1 MRYVDGFVLVV
12 PKKKLAAYK
21 KMAKEGGSTW
31 MKFGALQYVEAIA
44 EDLVKPM
51 QWGGVPYTKLT
62 GATKNDTVVF
72 SFIMYKNKKHRDA
85 VNKKV
90 HAEMDKLYP
99 DPDMKDMPFDMQRM
113 SVGGFETVV
122 DL

>member
-21 KMAKEGGSTW
+21 KMAKEGGSAW
-31 MKFGALQYVEAIA
+31 MKFGALQYVEAVA

-90 HAEMDKLYP
+90 HAEMDKLYA
-99 DPDMKDMPFDMQRM
+99 DANMKDMPFDMQRM
-113 SVGGFETVV
+113 SVGGFETVI